1 MTRRQNLPYPVMRAV
16 VKYGLRPGLGGPLSV
31 TAQRRYLDRMSSA
44 LGLPRDVTGEEV
56 TLGGRPAL
64 RITAADTDT
73 SRAIVHLHGGAY
85 TVGSPLSYQG
95 FGANLARL
103 TGHPVY
109 LPDYR
114 LAPEHPY
121 PAALDD
127 AAAALL
133 EVAGEHASYSLG
145 GDSAGG
151 GLALATT
158 HRLIDEGGPLP
169 ERLGLI
175 APWVDLTDDLPDRR
189 SDIVVRRAW
198 GLKSGEAYVGDG
210 DPGEPGISPIFADK
224 SKLPPTL
231 VQVGRREVLH
241 SQVLRWVELARAD
254 GADVRLVEFDRLWH
268 VAHLHAD
275 FFAEAYGALAEYA
288 AFLR

>member
-1 MTRRQNLPYPVMRAV
+1 MRRQNLPYPVVRAV

-31 TAQRRYLDRMSSA
+31 TAQRRYLDRMSGA
-44 LGLPRDVTGEEV
+44 IPLPSDITAEQI

-85 TVGSPLSYQG
+85 TVGSPVSYQG

-114 LAPEHPY
+114 LAPEDPY

-127 AAAALL
+127 AVAAAR
-133 EVAGEHASYSLG
+133 EVASDHGSYSLG

-158 HRLIDEGGPLP
+158 HRLIDESGPVP
-169 ERLGLI
+169 ARLGLI

-189 SDIVVRRAW
+189 SDIVVRRKW
-198 GLKSGEAYVGDG
+198 GLSSAEAYVGDR
-210 DPGEPGISPIFADK
+210 DPGEPGISPIYADK

-241 SQVLRWVELARAD
+241 SQVLRWVELARGD